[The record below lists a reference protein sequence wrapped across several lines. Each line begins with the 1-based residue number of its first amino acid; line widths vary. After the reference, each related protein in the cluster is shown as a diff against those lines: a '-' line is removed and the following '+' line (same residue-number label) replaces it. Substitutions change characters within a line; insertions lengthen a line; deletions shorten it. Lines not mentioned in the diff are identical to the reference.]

1 MSVASRFGVMGLAV
15 APLQRL
21 ARIAGLLVL
30 GSAAGFAQ
38 DRGVQIMDT
47 GISGDFKVLAS
58 FTIVSRGDVPA
69 AAKAEA
75 GHLYVGDEASLN
87 IRYKGAKLFNDEADL
102 SCSLNSTRPDGE
114 IEVIDCSDR
123 LLFLDYP
130 GTQGEYF
137 IGFLALPTDPGGLWL
152 ADITVTDLVGGA
164 AVTVEIR
171 FQVHTEMEV

>member
-1 MSVASRFGVMGLAV
+1 MSVASRVNVMALAV
-15 APLQRL
+15 GPRQPL
-21 ARIAGLLVL
+21 AWIAGLLVL

-38 DRGVQIMDT
+38 DPGVQITDI
-47 GISGDFKVLAS
+47 GVSGDFEVSAS

-69 AAKAEA
+69 AAQAEA
-75 GHLYVGDEASLN
+75 GHLYVGDEASLD
-87 IRYKGAKLFNDEADL
+87 IRYKGAKLFEDAADL

-123 LLFLDYP
+123 LRFLDYP

-152 ADITVTDLVGGA
+152 ADITVTDLVA
-164 AVTVEIR
+164 DLAVTVEIR
-171 FQVHTEMEV
+171 FEVHTEVEV